1 MRRRHPGNT
10 NLTYHH
16 SGPWNGYEVQLQ
28 RGPLFIPYLE
38 RIHQTMQRAIHSQ
51 ASTMAVRV
59 DLMLPANGYVRGGSW
74 VPSFIKSLQS
84 QVNIDMERRRR
95 KSRWAPTVKIEY
107 VVVRERVVGKQA
119 HYHVCLFLHGE
130 SYRGLG
136 AMPAGRGSGGASFD
150 PDVPG
155 DPRAEQADS
164 LAKKIVTAWAR
175 ALGWTMGEAVGL
187 VHFPVGGV
195 YRLRRSGVGFE
206 ATEAGLFNR
215 LSYLAKAESKEFGQ
229 GCRNILYSR
238 GG

>member
-1 MRRRHPGNT
+1 MKRRHPANT
-10 NLTYHH
+10 HLTLHH
-16 SGPWNGYEVQLQ
+16 SGPWNGYDVQLQ

-38 RIHQTMQRAIHSQ
+38 RIHETMNRAIHSQ

-59 DLMLPANGYVRGGSW
+59 DLMLPTSGYVRGGNW
-74 VPSFIKSLQS
+74 VRSFIDSLQS
-84 QVNIDMERRRR
+84 QVDIDMERRRR
-95 KSRWAPTVKIEY
+95 KRWAPTVKIEY

-119 HYHVCLFLHGE
+119 HYHVCLFLNGE
-130 SYRGLG
+130 SYHGLG
-136 AMPAGRGSGGASFD
+136 AIPTRRGSGAVSFD

-155 DPRAEQADS
+155 DPRAEHADS

-187 VHFPVGGV
+187 AHFPVGGV

-206 ATEAGLFNR
+206 AKEAALFNR

-229 GCRNILYSR
+229 GERNIRYSR
-238 GG
+238 AG